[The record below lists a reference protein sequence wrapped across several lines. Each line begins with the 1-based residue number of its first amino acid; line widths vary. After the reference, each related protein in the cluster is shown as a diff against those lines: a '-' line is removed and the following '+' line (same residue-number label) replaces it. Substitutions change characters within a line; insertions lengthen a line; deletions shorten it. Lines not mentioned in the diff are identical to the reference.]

1 MPLPVPFQAGNVNQ
15 LMRINFF
22 EVQSHKN
29 GREDFFF
36 FLTLSLAGLYTS
48 GEQAPLSV
56 LLNHALKY

>member
-1 MPLPVPFQAGNVNQ
+1 MSLPVPFQAGNVNQ

-29 GREDFFF
+29 EREDFF

>member
-1 MPLPVPFQAGNVNQ
+1 
-15 LMRINFF
+15 MRINFF

-29 GREDFFF
+29 EREDFF

-48 GEQAPLSV
+48 GEQALLSV

>member
-1 MPLPVPFQAGNVNQ
+1 
-15 LMRINFF
+15 MRINFF

-29 GREDFFF
+29 EREDFFF

-48 GEQAPLSV
+48 GEQALLSV